1 MQKYTIFNINEE
13 VNEMKVGII
22 GATGYGGLELIR
34 LLHSHQE
41 VENIDL
47 FTSSD
52 EGIQFSNKYTHLLNV
67 YDQSLLKIEND
78 KLANYDVIFTSTPSG
93 VSTELL
99 PPLIGAGPK
108 LIDLSG
114 DFRLKNAAEYEQWYK
129 KTPAPPEAVAQSVY
143 GLTEWNEEAIQRA
156 QLIANPGCYP
166 TAVLLSVLP
175 LIKENLIDPSQLVID
190 AKSGISGAGNKP
202 NQMTHYSE
210 TNENT
215 AIYKIHEHQHIPEIE
230 QAITNFAGK
239 TAPVTFTTHLVP
251 MTRGIIS
258 TSYAPVTSGV
268 TEKQLTNALEETYAN
283 HPFVR
288 IVKETNKFGTN
299 QVYGSN
305 FCDVH
310 VRLDPRTNRATIVS
324 VIDNLVKGAAGQ
336 AIQNMNVQFGLDQ
349 TSGLQQV
356 PLFI

>member
-1 MQKYTIFNINEE
+1 
-13 VNEMKVGII
+13 MKVGII

-34 LLHSHQE
+34 LLHNHQE

-47 FTSSD
+47 FTSSE
-52 EGIQFSNKYTHLLNV
+52 EGIQFSNKYTHLMNIH
-67 YDQSLLKIEND
+67 DQPLLKIEND

-114 DFRLKNAAEYEQWYK
+114 DFRLKDATEYVQWYK
-129 KTPAPPEAVAQSVY
+129 KTPAPPEAIAKSVY
-143 GLTEWNEEAIQRA
+143 GLTEWNEEAIQQA

-175 LIKENLIDPSQLVID
+175 LIKENLIDASGLVID

-202 NQMTHYSE
+202 NQMTHFSE

-230 QAITNFAGK
+230 QAISNFAGK
-239 TAPVTFTTHLVP
+239 TSPVTFTTHLVP

-268 TEKQLTNALEETYAN
+268 TEQQLTNALEETYAN

-288 IVKETNKFGTN
+288 IIKETNKFGTN

-305 FCDVH
+305 FCDIH

-349 TSGLQQV
+349 MTGLQQV

>member
-129 KTPAPPEAVAQSVY
+129 KHQRHRKQS
-143 GLTEWNEEAIQRA
+143 R
-156 QLIANPGCYP
+156 
-166 TAVLLSVLP
+166 
-175 LIKENLIDPSQLVID
+175 K
-190 AKSGISGAGNKP
+190 
-202 NQMTHYSE
+202 
-210 TNENT
+210 
-215 AIYKIHEHQHIPEIE
+215 
-230 QAITNFAGK
+230 
-239 TAPVTFTTHLVP
+239 
-251 MTRGIIS
+251 
-258 TSYAPVTSGV
+258 
-268 TEKQLTNALEETYAN
+268 
-283 HPFVR
+283 
-288 IVKETNKFGTN
+288 
-299 QVYGSN
+299 
-305 FCDVH
+305 VH
-310 VRLDPRTNRATIVS
+310 TV
-324 VIDNLVKGAAGQ
+324 
-336 AIQNMNVQFGLDQ
+336 
-349 TSGLQQV
+349 
-356 PLFI
+356 